1 MGTTGGTRAGAAI
14 GVGTGAVVAQPA
26 SAAVAEIDPSM
37 KARRERV
44 FSVLIERIPVLTNP
58 AH

>member
-1 MGTTGGTRAGAAI
+1 M

-44 FSVLIERIPVLTNP
+44 FSFLVERIPILTNL
-58 AH
+58 AN